1 MKPTNVDL
9 AVKRHP
15 HLSHRGRTYQGGYVA
30 EYREE
35 QEPTVGAEEM
45 PWMRKEVP
53 TGELQPKLTVE
64 GLQPNTLY
72 EVRVK

>member
-1 MKPTNVDL
+1 M
-9 AVKRHP
+9 
-15 HLSHRGRTYQGGYVA
+15 A

-35 QEPTVGAEEM
+35 QELTPGLDEL

-72 EVRVK
+72 EVRVVKTLNFIFLNLV